1 MINAIFN
8 ILENNN
14 IKEFKEI
21 KNLKWNQ
28 IVKLISE
35 VNDIDSA
42 TKKLYLDTIK
52 DLIWVNTKKQ
62 LTNKRE
68 ISPLFFNY
76 NK

>member
-21 KNLKWNQ
+21 KNLKWSQ

-42 TKKLYLDTIK
+42 TKKSYT
-52 DLIWVNTKKQ
+52 
-62 LTNKRE
+62 
-68 ISPLFFNY
+68 
-76 NK
+76 